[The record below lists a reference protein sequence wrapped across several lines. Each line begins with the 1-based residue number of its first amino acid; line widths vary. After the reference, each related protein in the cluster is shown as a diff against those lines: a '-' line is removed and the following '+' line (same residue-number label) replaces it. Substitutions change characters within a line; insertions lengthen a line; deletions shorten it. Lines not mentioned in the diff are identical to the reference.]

1 MAYFIYKLLGLFLT
15 LVNIYTFVLMAYA
28 LMSWFPGAYESKIGQ
43 FIIKISRPYLS
54 LFDRFNLSFG
64 PIDFT
69 IIVAMFVLNIVSQG
83 FAKLVMQLLFGY

>member
-1 MAYFIYKLLGLFLT
+1 MIIYQLLHLFLKVVS
-15 LVNIYTFVLMAYA
+15 LYSFVLMAYA

-69 IIVAMFVLNIVSQG
+69 IIVAIFVLNIASQG
-83 FAKLVMQLLFGY
+83 FVMFIQRIFFGF

>member
-1 MAYFIYKLLGLFLT
+1 MIIYQLLYIFTRVVSL
-15 LVNIYTFVLMAYA
+15 YSFVLVAYA
-28 LMSWFPGAYESKIGQ
+28 LLSWFPGAYNTKLGQ

-69 IIVAMFVLNIVSQG
+69 IIVAIFLLQIVSSG
-83 FAKLVMQLLFGY
+83 FVKLVMNLMY